1 LGLGE
6 RTDKQIHPEPLTE
19 DLGMQDGLAW
29 DHEAALLKGRP
40 DNGPPGIQ
48 ERSQAIVLARGKVN
62 NREEYDHAYGNER
75 E

>member
-1 LGLGE
+1 
-6 RTDKQIHPEPLTE
+6 
-19 DLGMQDGLAW
+19 MQDGLAW